1 MQDNS
6 EEKQKDG
13 TVTDGNKSSKRWHV
27 TGLLCLGMVN
37 AYFDRVALS
46 VALPVMITTV
56 DLTNTQIGIALG
68 AFFWSYTLL
77 QVPGGILVDR
87 FGVRK
92 PYIISYLIW
101 SLASAGTALTSTLG
115 FLLVMRIIL
124 GIGEAMVAPASMR
137 YIRMHFDEKSRGNAV
152 GLYMTGTKLG
162 PAFGFPLAGF
172 LIAAFN
178 WQIMFVVMGLGGL
191 VFLIPWMMWVKKD
204 DPAALPKEKQQ
215 ELAAKT
221 ETEKSKWES
230 GSMHDIMWSP
240 ALWGILLGT
249 FCYMY
254 FVYYSMTWMPLY
266 FNDQFGMSIK
276 EMAWYPGVAFGG
288 MAVMIW
294 IGGYFADWFID
305 REFDA
310 VSVRKAFTILGFI
323 LGSTQTIAVYIENET
338 VMLALAVVS
347 MWGLGLATANYWALT
362 HTLMPGGRIGT
373 IVGVQNTAANLA
385 GIIAPTLTG
394 YLIDLT
400 GSFDAPIKAVGILLG
415 IGIFGYM
422 FLVREKY
429 APVHS
434 EKSRPKH

>member
-1 MQDNS
+1 MQERSDES
-6 EEKQKDG
+6 VVDDAA
-13 TVTDGNKSSKRWHV
+13 TDSGKSNKRWHV
-27 TGLLCLGMVN
+27 TGILCLGMVN

-46 VALPVMITTV
+46 VALPIMITTV

-101 SLASAGTALTSTLG
+101 SLASAGTAFTMSLG

-124 GIGEAMVAPASMR
+124 GVGEAMVAPASMR

-172 LIAAFN
+172 LIATFN
-178 WQIMFVVMGLGGL
+178 WQVMFVIMGLGGL
-191 VFLIPWMMWVKKD
+191 VFLIPWMIWVKKD

-215 ELAAKT
+215 EVAARA
-221 ETEKSKWES
+221 ETDKSKWES
-230 GSMHDIMWSP
+230 GSMRDIMWSP
-240 ALWGILLGT
+240 ALWGILVGT

-266 FNDQFGMSIK
+266 FNEQFGMSIK

-288 MAVMIW
+288 MALVIW

-310 VSVRKAFTILGFI
+310 ISVRKGFTILGFI

-394 YLIDLT
+394 FLIDAT

-415 IGIFGYM
+415 IGIFGYT

-434 EKSRPKH
+434 EKSTR

>member
-1 MQDNS
+1 MQERSD
-6 EEKQKDG
+6 EKHLDD
-13 TVTDGNKSSKRWHV
+13 TATDSGKSNKRWHV
-27 TGLLCLGMVN
+27 TGILCLGMVN

-46 VALPVMITTV
+46 VALPIMITTV

-101 SLASAGTALTSTLG
+101 SLASAGTAFTMSLG

-124 GIGEAMVAPASMR
+124 GVGEAMVAPASMR

-172 LIAAFN
+172 LISTFN
-178 WQIMFVVMGLGGL
+178 WQVMFVIMGLGGL

-215 ELAAKT
+215 EVAARA
-221 ETEKSKWES
+221 ETDKSKWES
-230 GSMHDIMWSP
+230 GSMRDIMWSP

-266 FNDQFGMSIK
+266 FNEQFGMSIK

-288 MAVMIW
+288 MALVIW

-305 REFDA
+305 KEFDA
-310 VSVRKAFTILGFI
+310 ISVRKGFTILGFI

-338 VMLALAVVS
+338 VMLTLAVVS

-394 YLIDLT
+394 FLIDAT

-415 IGIFGYM
+415 IGIFGYT

-429 APVHS
+429 APVNS
-434 EKSRPKH
+434 EKSTSQ